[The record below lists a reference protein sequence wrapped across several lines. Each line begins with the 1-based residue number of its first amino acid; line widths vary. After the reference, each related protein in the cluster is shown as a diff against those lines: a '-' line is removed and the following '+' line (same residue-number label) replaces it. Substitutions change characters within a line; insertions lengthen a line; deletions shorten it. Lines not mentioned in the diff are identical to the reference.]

1 MGAIM
6 KWVTFHLTHIGQNP
20 MLARGTRAHADD
32 VMVKLCELNVSGGL
46 GTIPGELKLPV
57 H

>member
-1 MGAIM
+1 M